1 MTRLLRPATLYF
13 ALILLALAAPRAGAA
28 ADEAETRRVNAS
40 LGIFPRIVA
49 VDTNIANKVDIEGVL
64 HLALVY
70 VSDESFALDQL
81 AKLTQAV
88 PNIAGRP
95 VHAHALPLSDL
106 AQWYNV
112 PLGGLF
118 ITEKI
123 SDKQLSDLLAEA
135 KRNHLV
141 VFSPF
146 AGDVERGAMAGIS
159 VGSQIKPYFNTRS
172 LREAKV
178 QINPIL
184 LRMSKQYE

>member
-1 MTRLLRPATLYF
+1 MTRLLRPATLYL
-13 ALILLALAAPRAGAA
+13 ALILLALTAPRAGDA
-28 ADEAETRRVNAS
+28 ADEAEARRVTAS

-49 VDTNIANKVDIEGVL
+49 VDTNIANKVDIKGVL

-70 VSDESFALDQL
+70 TSDESFAADQL

-106 AQWYNV
+106 PQWYNV

-118 ITEKI
+118 ITEKL
-123 SDKQLSDLLAEA
+123 SDKQLADLLAEA

-141 VFSPF
+141 IFSPF

-178 QINPIL
+178 EINPLL